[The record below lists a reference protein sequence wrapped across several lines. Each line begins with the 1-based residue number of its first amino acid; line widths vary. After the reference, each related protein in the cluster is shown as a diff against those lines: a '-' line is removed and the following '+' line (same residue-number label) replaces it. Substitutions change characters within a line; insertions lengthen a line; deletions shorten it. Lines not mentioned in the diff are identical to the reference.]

1 MTGKFRTFS
10 LALWALLPV
19 LSIPSSY
26 ADETASKEIQWHS
39 DVRVATK
46 MAKEQNKPLLIYVTS
61 DDCFYCRKMERQT
74 WPDEAVVRAVD
85 AHFVALKLTP
95 ENHLQVIRNL
105 NVPAFPAT
113 LLLNSQLKHQQSAV
127 GLQSAQEVTR
137 MLGTLL
143 PTQTQSAVRPVEYR
157 P

>member
-1 MTGKFRTFS
+1 MSRMFS
-10 LALWALLPV
+10 LVLWALLPA
-19 LSIPSSY
+19 LSISSLQ
-26 ADETASKEIQWHS
+26 ADENAPNTIQWHS

-46 MAKEQNKPLLIYVTS
+46 MAKEQDKPLLIYVTS

-74 WPDEAVVRAVD
+74 WPDAGVVRAVD
-85 AHFVALKLTP
+85 SHFIALKLTP
-95 ENHLQVIRNL
+95 QHHAQVIRNL

-127 GLQSAQEVTR
+127 GLQSAQEMTR
-137 MLGTLL
+137 MLGALL